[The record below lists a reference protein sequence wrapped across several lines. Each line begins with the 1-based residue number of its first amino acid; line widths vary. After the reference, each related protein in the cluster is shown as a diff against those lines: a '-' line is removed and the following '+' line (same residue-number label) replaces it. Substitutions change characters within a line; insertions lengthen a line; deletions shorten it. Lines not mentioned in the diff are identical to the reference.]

1 MTDGGSD
8 HIEFLGSFEALD
20 DTRQQAKV
28 LYPLPEILLL
38 CLCAVLGGADSW
50 VEVALYGQRK
60 LGFLRRFFPFAH
72 GVPSHD
78 QLGNVFAR
86 LDAQQFQSCFI
97 AWVERFTTAVRGVV
111 AVDGK
116 TLRRSFDRAAKQG
129 PIHMI
134 SAWSSQQRLVLGQCK
149 VANKSNEIT
158 AIPELLQLLEL
169 HGAVVTIDAMGC
181 QRTIAAQIIDQ
192 KGKHSVYR
200 WGVRIEWRAESAAE
214 VAPERVEPDV
224 FPGQRVGTMHVEFA
238 AALGLTDVGPVGG
251 AVAGTGEAVGLH
263 EGLQEQR
270 SVAVASLPVVGQPAA
285 AAGQHRGSEI
295 AHLHP
300 GQDQEAGVVHDQL
313 QAGFALGN
321 APADEAVA
329 GGRLPGA
336 GAKADDRQHAP
347 PAGDQ
352 VAHLCSRQRRIAEVV
367 VAVHVLAPQ
376 LRFALIGE
384 RS

>member
-50 VEVALYGQRK
+50 VEVALYGRHK
-60 LGFLRRFFPFAH
+60 LEFLRRFLPFAH

-158 AIPELLQLLEL
+158 AIPELLRLLEL

-192 KGKHSVYR
+192 KADYV
-200 WGVRIEWRAESAAE
+200 
-214 VAPERVEPDV
+214 
-224 FPGQRVGTMHVEFA
+224 
-238 AALGLTDVGPVGG
+238 LGLKGNQ
-251 AVAGTGEAVGLH
+251 GTLH
-263 EGLQEQR
+263 ED
-270 SVAVASLPVVGQPAA
+270 VALLFDE
-285 AAGQHRGSEI
+285 R
-295 AHLHP
+295 
-300 GQDQEAGVVHDQL
+300 QD
-313 QAGFALGN
+313 GFAGH
-321 APADEAVA
+321 AVTCMRVLRRA
-329 GGRLPGA
+329 TDAWRRAVWLRPMILRGCRRTTNGRA
-336 GAKADDRQHAP
+336 CAA
-347 PAGDQ
+347 
-352 VAHLCSRQRRIAEVV
+352 
-367 VAVHVLAPQ
+367 
-376 LRFALIGE
+376 
-384 RS
+384 

>member
-50 VEVALYGQRK
+50 VDVALYGQHK
-60 LGFLRRFFPFAH
+60 LGFLRRLLPFAH

-192 KGKHSVYR
+192 NADYVFGLKGNQGTLHKD
-200 WGVRIEWRAESAAE
+200 
-214 VAPERVEPDV
+214 VALLFDERQD
-224 FPGQRVGTMHVEFA
+224 GFA
-238 AALGLTDVGPVGG
+238 GH
-251 AVAGTGEAVGLH
+251 AVTLH
-263 EGLQEQR
+263 ESFEKGHGRLETRRVVATDDLAWLQKDHQWPGMR
-270 SVAVASLPVVGQPAA
+270 SVAKVESRRELLVEGKVEEETRYYISSLPGDAKQIGHAVRS
-285 AAGQHRGSEI
+285 HW
-295 AHLHP
+295 
-300 GQDQEAGVVHDQL
+300 GVENGL
-313 QAGFALGN
+313 TG
-321 APADEAVA
+321 
-329 GGRLPGA
+329 
-336 GAKADDRQHAP
+336 
-347 PAGDQ
+347 
-352 VAHLCSRQRRIAEVV
+352 
-367 VAVHVLAPQ
+367 
-376 LRFALIGE
+376 
-384 RS
+384 